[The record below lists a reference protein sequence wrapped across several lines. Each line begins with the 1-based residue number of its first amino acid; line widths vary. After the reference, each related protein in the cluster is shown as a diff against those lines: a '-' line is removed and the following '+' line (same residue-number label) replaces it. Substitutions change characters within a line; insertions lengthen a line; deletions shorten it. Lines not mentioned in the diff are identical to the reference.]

1 MTEVQKQGLMA
12 ILFKAVTDYYD
23 ISMHVLQKNIVGNKR
38 PQQWMVDNA
47 FQNIT
52 QNTTQFSAQAA
63 NPVPTT
69 TGAGNVMGDIMKLLT
84 GSGSSANTNVTTA
97 DPPANTIVVNG
108 QTYTQV
114 IVAND

>member
-1 MTEVQKQGLMA
+1 MNEVQKQGLMA

-69 TGAGNVMGDIMKLLT
+69 TGAGNLMGDILKLLGN
-84 GSGSSANTNVTTA
+84 GSPANTNVTTA
-97 DPPANTIVVNG
+97 DTPADTIVVNG
-108 QTYTQV
+108 QTYQV
-114 IVAND
+114 INTPE

>member
-1 MTEVQKQGLMA
+1 MNEVQKQGLMA

-69 TGAGNVMGDIMKLLT
+69 TGAGNLMGDIMKLLGN
-84 GSGSSANTNVTTA
+84 GSPANTDGTQA
-97 DPPANTIVVNG
+97 DPPADTIVVNG

-114 IVAND
+114 IDTNN